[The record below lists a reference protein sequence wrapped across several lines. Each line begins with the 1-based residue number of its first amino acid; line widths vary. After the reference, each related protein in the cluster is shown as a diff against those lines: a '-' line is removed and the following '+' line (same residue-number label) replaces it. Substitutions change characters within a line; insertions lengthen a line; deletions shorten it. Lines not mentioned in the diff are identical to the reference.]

1 MQNMFNLTK
10 LTRLT
15 VLISVIFVSGCATV
29 SGPKDERDPLEGV
42 NRAIYEFN
50 DGVDRAILKPVA
62 QGYNKIMPGPVDKG
76 VTNFFANLDDVITAV
91 NNLLQFKLKR
101 SGSDAARVL
110 VNSTI
115 GLLGFIDVASSMGLD
130 KHNEDFGQTLGYW
143 GVGNGPYLVLPF
155 LGPSTL
161 RDTAGLFVD
170 DALFNPLFYIDHVP
184 TRNSL
189 IGVKIVDTRAALL
202 GASNVLEEAALDKYD
217 FHKESYFQKRDY
229 DINDGALPFP

>member
-1 MQNMFNLTK
+1 MAL
-10 LTRLT
+10 
-15 VLISVIFVSGCATV
+15 VSIFFISGCATT
-29 SGPKDERDPLEGV
+29 GDDRDPLEGA
-42 NRAIYEFN
+42 NRAIYKFN
-50 DGVDRAILKPVA
+50 DGFDKVILKPVA
-62 QGYNKIMPGPVDKG
+62 TGYNKITPRPVDKG
-76 VTNFFANLDDVITAV
+76 ISNFFGNLEDVVTTI

-101 SGSDAARVL
+101 SGSDAVRVI

-115 GLLGFIDVASSMGLD
+115 GLLGFLDVASSMGFD

-161 RDTAGLFVD
+161 RDTAGLVVD
-170 DALFNPLFYIDHVP
+170 SLAFDPIYWVDHVP

-189 IGVKIVDTRAALL
+189 IAVKTVDTRADLL
-202 GASNVLEEAALDKYD
+202 GASKVLEEAAPDKYD
-217 FHKESYFQKRDY
+217 FHKESYFQKREY